1 MIPPHDLFVWK
12 MSLVVFICDQTLW
25 NICTKLSCSS
35 SWILSETCCSCF
47 LVLTLWRFGRL
58 RETATSVLTISGQVR
73 CFVQVMDCVNA
84 LLILWWSIF
93 IPGIQK
99 VWCISWT
106 KVVFFPFN
114 KINFPP
120 THTTFFL
127 LICFLAS
134 SLLAVYITSSGV
146 FPPPSQKKTK
156 GMHHLNGKCK
166 YEWQLTWLCALLS
179 NLHTILCIT
188 QKLDYW
194 LHVKWVGPLRLAFFV
209 PQLFIKGL
217 FQVLHWKKTF
227 KCLLFLWSSYLF
239 FLKPSASSMKKMAE
253 NPGYHFT

>member
-1 MIPPHDLFVWK
+1 
-12 MSLVVFICDQTLW
+12 
-25 NICTKLSCSS
+25 
-35 SWILSETCCSCF
+35 
-47 LVLTLWRFGRL
+47 
-58 RETATSVLTISGQVR
+58 
-73 CFVQVMDCVNA
+73 MDCVNA